1 MMGSPLVSLAMS
13 GLGRDAMKAGA
24 GLVLAVV
31 IALAFALSCLLAIF
45 GIGTAGSP
53 PPPGP
58 GIARLAAVAP
68 QTPNPEPAQ
77 MAAANPAGAAAITL
91 ALANLGS
98 QRWHD
103 PQGNS
108 LCEQFVE
115 NMYGTTGE
123 YPSAT
128 AAWQAM
134 APADPGQLA
143 RQREVSTAPAG
154 ARVYFSEPYQPAGHT
169 GIYLGNGQFIAAN
182 DVAVQ
187 VWNVGQWQAATGQT
201 LLGWVG

>member
-1 MMGSPLVSLAMS
+1 MGSPLVSLAMS
-13 GLGRDAMKAGA
+13 GLGRDALKAAA
-24 GLVLAVV
+24 GLVLAIV
-31 IALAFALSCLLAIF
+31 IALAFALSCVLAIF

-58 GIARLAAVAP
+58 GVARMAAVAP
-68 QTPNPEPAQ
+68 QALNLQPGQPVTASPA
-77 MAAANPAGAAAITL
+77 AAAAITL

-103 PQGNS
+103 AQGNS

-123 YPSAT
+123 YPSAI
-128 AAWQAM
+128 AAWQAQAPSDPALLASQRDLAN
-134 APADPGQLA
+134 APAA
-143 RQREVSTAPAG
+143 AK
-154 ARVYFSEPYQPAGHT
+154 VYFSDPYQPAGHT

-187 VWNVGQWQAATGQT
+187 VWNVGRWQAATGQT
-201 LLGWVG
+201 FLGWVG